1 MKSFLKKLE
10 PVTPTWAKV
19 LFKRMFSKIVYA
31 QYYYLHMKRGRFVE
45 FGYRFRFE
53 RKPPYRAIIGERSI
67 ADDFNVW
74 NADSGDIIVGKEC
87 WFGLNNIVMGP
98 VEIGDGARTGPYVF
112 ILGPRHAVLGYERAK
127 DEKTVI
133 GKNAWIST
141 NAIIHFGVTIGENAI
156 IAPGSVITKDV
167 PANSYF
173 AGNPAR
179 DLTKLVPPSWKER
192 KPDL

>member
-1 MKSFLKKLE
+1 MKAALKKLE
-10 PVTPTWAKV
+10 PVTPTFIK
-19 LFKRMFSKIVYA
+19 MFIKKFYLKMLYK
-31 QYYYLHMKRGRFVE
+31 QYYHFHLKKGRFAG

-53 RKPPYRAIIGERSI
+53 RTPPYKAIVGEKTI
-67 ADDFNVW
+67 AEDFNVW
-74 NADSGDIIVGKEC
+74 NANSGDIIVGKEC

-98 VEIGDGARTGPYVF
+98 VEIGDEARTGPYVF
-112 ILGPRHAVLGYERAK
+112 ILGPRHAVLGYDRAEN
-127 DEKTVI
+127 EKTVI

-192 KPDL
+192 KPEL